1 MARARYNLAAL
12 DTGRAESGGLTEG
25 ERLVSRTLIANATI
39 FDAAG
44 TKPYTGDLLVE
55 GNRIA
60 SVTPAGRTPRVHGD
74 LVIEAT
80 GLFCMPG
87 MTEGHAHLSFEN
99 VTATENL
106 ITPSPEAMVFTA
118 ARGAKALIDAGFTSA
133 YGASEAKLRL
143 GVAVRD
149 EVNAGRIPGP
159 RIRAGGLEISVVGAM
174 GDESKE
180 HNPRIGP
187 STLINGADEMRAAVR
202 LHCRE
207 GIDNIKLDVSG
218 DPFYPGTPANSTPMT
233 YDEVKTAVD
242 TAHAYGRKI
251 NAHTRSIEGSKYCV
265 RAGVDGLFHCEFSD
279 EELLDMMEEAKDRIF
294 VVPTIDLFDALA
306 GGRASAFGITPE
318 IAGYMGIQAL
328 IEESVKTHTELRKRG
343 VRHLIG
349 GDYGFAWSPH
359 GTQANDIAHFMK
371 YYGYSAEDA
380 LVCATKY
387 GGQAMRAEGDLGTL
401 AAGQLADLILVNG
414 DVLADVSILADQ
426 SRIAMVMK
434 DGAVHSLS
442 PALAAQAQTP
452 ALEAAE

>member
-1 MARARYNLAAL
+1 M
-12 DTGRAESGGLTEG
+12 G
-25 ERLVSRTLIANATI
+25 RTLIANATI
-39 FDAAG
+39 FDATGA
-44 TKPYTGDLLVE
+44 KPFVGDVLVE
-55 GNRIA
+55 GNSIV
-60 SVTPAGRTPRVHGD
+60 SVTPSGATVPDADRVID
-74 LVIEAT
+74 AT

-106 ITPSPEAMVFTA
+106 ITPSPEEMVFTA

-143 GVAVRD
+143 GVAVRE

-159 RIRAGGLEISVVGAM
+159 RIRAGGLELSVTGAM

-187 STLINGADEMRAAVR
+187 STLINGPDEMRAAVR

-207 GIDNIKLDVSG
+207 GVDNIKIDVSG
-218 DPFYPGTPANSTPMT
+218 DPFYPSTPSTSTPMT
-233 YDEVKTAVD
+233 FEEVKAAAD

-251 NAHTRSIEGSKYCV
+251 NAHTRSIEGSKHCI
-265 RAGVDGLFHCEFSD
+265 RAGIDGLFHCEHSD
-279 EELLDMMEEAKDRIF
+279 TELLDMMEEAKDRMF

-343 VRHLIG
+343 IRHLIG

-359 GTQANDIAHFMK
+359 GTQANDIAHFIK
-371 YYGYSAEDA
+371 YYGYSAADA
-380 LVCATKY
+380 LICATRN
-387 GGQAMRAEGDLGTL
+387 GGLAMRDGGDLGTL
-401 AAGQLADLILVNG
+401 AAGQLADLILIDG
-414 DVLADVSILADQ
+414 DVLADTSILADPA
-426 SRIAMVMK
+426 RLVMVMK
-434 DGAVHSLS
+434 DGKVHSQS
-442 PALAAQAQTP
+442 PALTAQAAQGQMIG
-452 ALEAAE
+452 AAA

>member
-1 MARARYNLAAL
+1 M
-12 DTGRAESGGLTEG
+12 GRI
-25 ERLVSRTLIANATI
+25 LIQNATI
-39 FDAAG
+39 FDATGAE
-44 TKPYTGDLLVE
+44 PYVGDLTID

-60 SVTPAGRTPRVHGD
+60 AVTPGGTGGGGSADGAD
-74 LVIEAT
+74 QIIDAT

-106 ITPSPEAMVFTA
+106 ITPTPEEMVFTT

-159 RIRAGGLEISVVGAM
+159 RIRAGGLELSVTGAM
-174 GDESKE
+174 GDEGKE

-187 STLINGADEMRAAVR
+187 STMINGPDQMREAVR
-202 LHCRE
+202 IHCRE
-207 GIDNIKLDVSG
+207 GVDNIKIDVSG
-218 DPFYPGTPANSTPMT
+218 DPFYPSTPSTSTPMT
-233 YDEVKTAVD
+233 FEEVKAAAD

-251 NAHTRSIEGSKYCV
+251 NAHTRSILGSKYCI
-265 RAGVDGLFHCEFSD
+265 RAGVDGLFHCEHSD

-306 GGRASAFGITPE
+306 GGRASPFGITPE

-328 IEESVKTHTELRKRG
+328 IEESVRTHTELRKRG

-359 GTQANDIAHFMK
+359 GTQANDLAHFMK
-371 YYGYSAEDA
+371 YYGYSAAEA
-380 LVCATKY
+380 LICATRY
-387 GGQAMRAEGDLGTL
+387 GGQAMIADGSLGTL
-401 AAGQLADLILVNG
+401 AAGQLADLILVGG
-414 DVLADVSILADQ
+414 DVLADVSIIADPA
-426 SRIAMVMK
+426 RIAMVMK
-434 DGAVHSLS
+434 DGGIHSLS
-442 PALAAQAQTP
+442 ASLAAKAP
-452 ALEAAE
+452 ALEPAE